1 MHEKLLS
8 YKNIAS
14 EKWAQFD
21 KGLKTR
27 IVVIAVGLMVIMGLM
42 IYLAAKPDWVVLKS
56 KSDEATIGQM
66 QQMFN
71 DAGIKNKVTERATSI
86 EVLEKDLN
94 AAKILIAES
103 DLIDQKDFKWDDVSS
118 QIGIGMTEN
127 DKNKI
132 YQNGD
137 QKEIEQLIK
146 EFKNVRNA
154 TVKLA
159 IPENTSVFE
168 NNKNKV
174 KAAVTIETTSGFTR
188 DNAVT
193 IAKLVE
199 TSVPGLEAENITI
212 SDQDGKL
219 LYSGNESNGLTMSTK
234 EEIEKNKYDEIE
246 RKIQDTLS
254 PLFYD
259 VKIIS
264 NIKFDWDKKTETNI
278 SYRPPVDD
286 SNVGVPKTQ
295 IEQTE
300 NVVNGTGGAEP
311 GVESNDQNPT
321 NYAMDNSSNG
331 TYDRSDK
338 QTEYLYDSTE
348 EIKEAAI
355 GTVIP
360 EQSSIS
366 VVVYKEKIYDEA
378 TLKKEKVLNKDLTW
392 EQFKAQNSA
401 ENIIDVDERLLETIK
416 VGTGIE
422 NVTLVGYEKPV
433 FVDKVAEPIAIEQ
446 IIVLIILVILIALLA
461 FALIKK
467 AQPDEIEEIEPEISI
482 EDLIATNKR
491 EDEEVA
497 EKISGINEMESEFK
511 LKIEEFIDDN
521 PEAAAQLLRNWLN
534 DEWE

>member
-1 MHEKLLS
+1 MHEKLLD
-8 YKNIAS
+8 YKRIIS
-14 EKWAQFD
+14 EKWSEFD

-27 IVVIAVGLMVIMGLM
+27 IIVVVAGLIIILGMM
-42 IYLAAKPDWVVLKS
+42 IYLAAKPNWIVLKS

-71 DAGIKNKVTERATSI
+71 DAGIKNRVTERATSI

-94 AAKILIAES
+94 SAKILIAES
-103 DLIDQKDFKWDDVSS
+103 DIIDQKNFKWDDVTS

-137 QKEIEQLIK
+137 QKQIEQLIR
-146 EFKNVRNA
+146 EFKNVKNA
-154 TVKLA
+154 NVKLA
-159 IPENTSVFE
+159 IPENTSVFS
-168 NNKNKV
+168 NNKTKV
-174 KAAVTIETTSGFTR
+174 KAAVTLETTPGFTR

-219 LYSGNESNGLTMSTK
+219 LYSGNETDGLTMSSK
-234 EEIEKNKYDEIE
+234 EEIEKNKYKEIE
-246 RKIQDTLS
+246 SKIEDTLS
-254 PLFYD
+254 PLFD
-259 VKIIS
+259 EVKIIA
-264 NIKFDWDKKTETNI
+264 NIKFDWDKKTETNKT
-278 SYRPPVDD
+278 YKPPIDD
-286 SNVGVPKTQ
+286 ATVGVPQTQ
-295 IEQTE
+295 SEETE
-300 NVVNGTGGAEP
+300 NVVNGAGGAEP

-321 NYAMDNSSNG
+321 NYAMGDSANG
-331 TYDRSDK
+331 TYDRSSK
-338 QTEYLYDSTE
+338 QTEFLYDSKE
-348 EIKEAAI
+348 EIKEVAI
-355 GTVIP
+355 GTVVP

-366 VVVYKEKIYDEA
+366 VVVYKDKIYDEA
-378 TLKKEKVLNKDLTW
+378 TLKKNKTLNKDLSWT
-392 EQFKAQNSA
+392 QFKEQNSV
-401 ENIIDVDERLLETIK
+401 ENSIEIDENLLQTIK

-422 NVTLVGYEKPV
+422 NVNIVGYEKPI
-433 FVDKVAEPIAIEQ
+433 FVDKVAEPIATEQ

-497 EKISGINEMESEFK
+497 DKLSGISEIESEFK
-511 LKIEEFIDDN
+511 LKIEQFIDEN
-521 PEAAAQLLRNWLN
+521 SEAAAQLLRNWLN